1 MLGKIIGLIEESIKL
16 FFFFITH
23 SDVTDSLD
31 KAEVALQNYETRKAQ
46 NAPEATLTELSRAL
60 RNSLRSIEW
69 DVEDLQVC
77 MTESFVNFGWQMATN
92 KAIAWT
98 KPIIGS
104 DTDWISAHDDH
115 NPTHIFKKLRQ
126 TFQSNN

>member
-60 RNSLRSIEW
+60 RNSIRSIEW

-77 MTESFVNFGWQMATN
+77 MTESFVSTLVGN
-92 KAIAWT
+92 K
-98 KPIIGS
+98 
-104 DTDWISAHDDH
+104 
-115 NPTHIFKKLRQ
+115 
-126 TFQSNN
+126 QSPWPLQSQL